1 MNVCPFKT
9 EGWITL
15 SQERFLGEPKVSDQT
30 FKGKQESDIGRKER
44 GLSLAGERGKAGLDA
59 GSGTAQA
66 LGRLVGGRPEQA
78 EGL

>member
-15 SQERFLGEPKVSDQT
+15 SQERFLGELKVSDQT
-30 FKGKQESDIGRKER
+30 FKGKQESDVGRKGR
-44 GLSLAGERGKAGLDA
+44 GLDA